1 MPARRKLMFGSKITG
16 KLLGGV
22 LGAITCAGVVGGG
35 SHVAYALPT
44 TWVLQNATLDDGG
57 TVSGEF
63 TIGPYG
69 YLISPIS
76 ITTSAGSLLGGHSYA
91 ASDPSDI
98 VPSTPPAYGV
108 DFFSPS
114 YNLDLHIVF
123 QNSLESSG
131 PNPIILASSYECAAY
146 TCPGPDTGSPGANTR
161 FFTGGDAVPAPEPA
175 SLGLLAL
182 GAVGVIIQRRR
193 QRRSPDRFAR
203 CAARPATPAP

>member
-1 MPARRKLMFGSKITG
+1 MFGSKITG
-16 KLLGGV
+16 KLLGAV
-22 LGAITCAGVVGGG
+22 LGAVFAAGVVSVGG
-35 SHVAYALPT
+35 HVAYALPT

-69 YLISPIS
+69 YLISPINL
-76 ITTSAGSLLGGHSYA
+76 TTSAGSLLSGFSYT

-98 VPSTPPAYGV
+98 VPGTPPAYGV

-114 YNLDLHIVF
+114 YDLDLHIVF
-123 QNSLESSG
+123 QNSLELGG
-131 PNPIILASSYECAAY
+131 PNPIILTSSYECAAF

-175 SLGLLAL
+175 SFGLLAL
-182 GAVGVIIQRRR
+182 GALGVIIQRCR
-193 QRRSPDRFAR
+193 QRRLPDHFAKR
-203 CAARPATPAP
+203 ARRHTVPAL

>member
-1 MPARRKLMFGSKITG
+1 MFGSKITG
-16 KLLGGV
+16 KLRGGL
-22 LGAITCAGVVGGG
+22 LGAIVSAGVVGAGG
-35 SHVAYALPT
+35 QVAYALPT

-57 TVSGEF
+57 TASGEF
-63 TIGPYG
+63 TIDQYG
-69 YLISPIS
+69 YLHSPIN
-76 ITTSAGSLLGGHSYA
+76 ITTSAGSLLSGFTYTT
-91 ASDPSDI
+91 SDPSGI
-98 VPSTPPAYGV
+98 VPGTPPAYGV

-131 PNPIILASSYECAAY
+131 PNPIILASSYECAAF

-182 GAVGVIIQRRR
+182 GAVGVIIQRCR
-193 QRRSPDRFAR
+193 QRRSPCQVTSSAG
-203 CAARPATPAP
+203 RPAAPAP